1 MILQIAV
8 NDVVLDIMAALGKF
22 ANTTDNDQEE
32 DGEIGYNYRISYLVP
47 LGWTQSCDLAVAT
60 AAATAIATANSGSA
74 ATFFRGGSGS
84 GSAATKLADRRYR
97 YC

>member
-1 MILQIAV
+1 MYFYWIWHFLT
-8 NDVVLDIMAALGKF
+8 LLGL
-22 ANTTDNDQEE
+22 
-32 DGEIGYNYRISYLVP
+32 LV
-47 LGWTQSCDLAVAT
+47 THNQSCDLAVAT
-60 AAATAIATANSGSA
+60 AAAIATANSGSA